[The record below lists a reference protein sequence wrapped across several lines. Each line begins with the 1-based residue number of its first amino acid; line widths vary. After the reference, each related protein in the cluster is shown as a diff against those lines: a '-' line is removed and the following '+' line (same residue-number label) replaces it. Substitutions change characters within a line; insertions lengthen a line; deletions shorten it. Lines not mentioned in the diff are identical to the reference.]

1 MSPAYS
7 LASTPPVNPDPAYIA
22 PSAAAQIITSD
33 YRIQYS
39 ENANNQSSQ
48 NPYVAVVAPASLT
61 LVNAFLD
68 RLLYNFLASAR
79 STSLASLRPAVHE
92 VLKPRL
98 AKEAIAGADEE
109 IEEFLGGGDEEEL
122 LTFHGGQEP
131 TGEWDLD
138 LVWRRTRLRC
148 MVYTRLGDMEEEEE
162 DMYINQEHLDEI
174 SDERRLSRDFGLI
187 SPAVAIFLTSILEF
201 VGELALTIAGDAA
214 YHKNEKVR
222 SRGHRPWTQEIQV
235 EEIDMEKVA
244 FNSTLGRLWRS
255 WRRLVRSP
263 ANSMSR
269 RMSLD
274 RPNLSGMRNFSHNG
288 PIQES
293 KYSGEDDPNLPPSDQ
308 VVPSSREMETDP
320 ISIPLP
326 STENDVAEIEVPGYA
341 PLAERRLH
349 ISQAS
354 FNRPHSMLGLTAF
367 DTPMYSPMQS
377 RPQSSDMRT
386 TSPDAETT
394 ICRARSH
401 SLPPDAQIPSIE
413 GENTKDEKPTD
424 STNVQSSEATPSL
437 RLRDMPVE
445 QTVTSKALKGLK
457 KDSPTSSG
465 PSSGGSAGS
474 MPTTPLQG
482 SVLNAISRHAAREL
496 SVSSSAA
503 SDVPSSKCEKSDDTE
518 LPRGQPEIVTE
529 TPQPDQYFGP
539 GPRGIVRKTVP
550 SMLDATKVEEGG
562 VSPIIGAVSP
572 LVGSVSPIAD
582 DFPPSMDP
590 SSFRPDDVSPID
602 DDDDEEPPFIYSNS
616 NELLDEDEDDFNL
629 TTNEDYAIQS
639 APQRGHIPMDFSNHI
654 SARDMPVA
662 EPKPLNIRPRRLLTS
677 DELAKGDKREA
688 YVVDDT
694 SSQSGR
700 NSGTSSLSGK
710 DLQLDGT
717 IANRRVRTGGA
728 GDGIPPLTPLRETTE
743 TAHDTSNEVPSVAVN
758 QKNRLQPPYHSR
770 TESLSSTH
778 SHARN
783 PSAPLVISRSSD
795 SRQQLPVLNT
805 DSYSDRAGVQRL
817 SPAESLPREPT
828 TPQGRRSESSARFVS
843 APISGSS
850 PVSQKLKGL
859 VGWQQYGED
868 SAGTPRPS
876 SDRSRSGAAASSSR
890 PNEVGDEKQR
900 SFDQL
905 IQSDQTIQYTLTPNV
920 MRQIEVCSRIHW

>member
-1 MSPAYS
+1 MSPSYS
-7 LASTPPVNPDPAYIA
+7 LQSAPPVNPDPAYIA
-22 PSAAAQIITSD
+22 ASAAAQIITSD
-33 YRIQYS
+33 YRSHFS
-39 ENANNQSSQ
+39 EGTDNQP
-48 NPYVAVVAPASLT
+48 PYVAVVAPASLT

-79 STSLASLRPAVHE
+79 STSLGSLRPAVQE

-122 LTFHGGQEP
+122 LAFHGGQEP

-162 DMYINQEHLDEI
+162 DMYISQEHLDEV
-174 SDERRLSRDFGLI
+174 SDERRLSRELGSV

-214 YHKNEKVR
+214 YNKNEKVR
-222 SRGHRPWTQEIQV
+222 NRGQRQRTEEILV

-244 FNSTLGRLWRS
+244 FNPTLGRLWRS
-255 WRRLVRSP
+255 WRRLMRSP

-293 KYSGEDDPNLPPSDQ
+293 KYSGEDDPSFSIPDP
-308 VVPSSREMETDP
+308 VVPSSREDTDP
-320 ISIPLP
+320 VTIPLP

-354 FNRPHSMLGLTAF
+354 FNRPHSMLGLTTF
-367 DTPMYSPMQS
+367 VDPMYSPLQS
-377 RPQSSDMRT
+377 RPQSSDMRAI
-386 TSPDAETT
+386 SPDGETT
-394 ICRARSH
+394 MARTRSH
-401 SLPPDAQIPSIE
+401 SLPPDTQIPSLA
-413 GENTKDEKPTD
+413 GENSVEEQPTGPIIVQPAD
-424 STNVQSSEATPSL
+424 STPSL
-437 RLRDMPVE
+437 RPRDMPVE
-445 QTVTSKALKGLK
+445 QTITSKTLKGLK

-465 PSSGGSAGS
+465 PSSGGSASS

-496 SVSSSAA
+496 SVSSSGA
-503 SDVPSSKCEKSDDTE
+503 SEALGSR
-518 LPRGQPEIVTE
+518 RGALDEAEPQEGGHPEVLSEI
-529 TPQPDQYFGP
+529 PQPDQHFGL
-539 GPRGIVRKTVP
+539 GARGIVRKGAP
-550 SMLDATKVEEGG
+550 SMLDAGKIEEGG
-562 VSPIIGAVSP
+562 VSPIIRAVSP
-572 LVGSVSPIAD
+572 LVGSVSPIAN
-582 DFPPSMDP
+582 DFPPSMSA
-590 SSFRPDDVSPID
+590 SSFRPEDVSPID
-602 DDDDEEPPFIYSNS
+602 DDDDERPFIDSDS
-616 NELLDEDEDDFNL
+616 NELLNEDEDDFNL

-639 APQRGHIPMDFSNHI
+639 APQPEYIPMNQPSQTL
-654 SARDMPVA
+654 ARDEPVV
-662 EPKPLNIRPRRLLTS
+662 EPKPLNIRPRRVLTS
-677 DELAKGDKREA
+677 DELAKGDNREA
-688 YVVDDT
+688 YIVLDDS
-694 SSQSGR
+694 SSQSGW
-700 NSGTSSLSGK
+700 NSGTSTLSGR

-728 GDGIPPLTPLRETTE
+728 GDGIPPLTPLRETIE
-743 TAHDTSNEVPSVAVN
+743 TAHDTSDAISSGLVS
-758 QKNRLQPPYHSR
+758 QKNRLQGSFNER
-770 TESLSSTH
+770 AESLPSTYSH
-778 SHARN
+778 SRN
-783 PSAPLVISRSSD
+783 PSAPSIISRSSD
-795 SRQQLPVLNT
+795 SRYQLPHLNT

-817 SPAESLPREPT
+817 SPAESIPREPAS
-828 TPQGRRSESSARFVS
+828 PQGRRSESSARFMT

-859 VGWQQYGED
+859 VGWQQNGED
-868 SAGTPRPS
+868 SAGTPRAS
-876 SDRSRSGAAASSSR
+876 GDRNRGGTAGNPR
-890 PNEVGDEKQR
+890 PTDTGDEKQR

-920 MRQIEVCSRIHW
+920 MRQIEVCPLIQLGVNN